1 MQYKDFKKFIYKL
14 EPEVAHSIVE
24 TMFKNLGSYI
34 PSLLKPISKMYNFQ
48 NDMLSQELFGVTFPN
63 PVGLAAGFDKNA
75 TMIQGLE
82 AIGFGFIEF
91 GTVTPKPQAG
101 NDKPRLFRF
110 PEHNSLQNAMGFNN
124 EGLDEAKK
132 NIEKLYPFK
141 VPLGANIGKN
151 KLTSEEDALKDYE
164 ILIDGFKDISDYI
177 VINISSPNTPG
188 LRDLQNEKFIKS
200 IFELSTKMTDKP
212 VLLKIAPDLEVK
224 DAINICKF
232 AIDNG
237 AKGIIAT
244 NTTID
249 YTLLPNPKDFGGISG
264 EVLKEKSFKLFVELA
279 KEFYGKTTL
288 ISVGGISD
296 GKEAYKRIKAG
307 ASLVQVYSA
316 LIFEGPILASKI
328 NKELIELLKEDG
340 YSHISEA
347 IGVDRR

>member
-1 MQYKDFKKFIYKL
+1 MQYKDFKKYIYKL
-14 EPEVAHSIVE
+14 DPETAHHVVE
-24 TMFKNLGSYI
+24 STLKNIASYA
-34 PSLLKPISKMYNFQ
+34 PFLLNILSKKYNYK
-48 NDMLSQELFGVTFPN
+48 NPKLSQELFGVTFPN

-75 TMIQGLE
+75 TMIEGLE

-101 NDKPRLFRF
+101 NEKPRLFRF
-110 PEHNSLQNAMGFNN
+110 PEYNSLQNAMGFNN

-151 KLTSEEDALKDYE
+151 KLTTQEDSLKDYE

-188 LRDLQNEKFIKS
+188 LRDLQNEEFIKS
-200 IFELSTKMTDKP
+200 IFELSTSKTNKP
-212 VLLKIAPDLEVK
+212 VLLKIAPDLEVD
-224 DAINICKF
+224 DAIDICSMALKH
-232 AIDNG
+232 G
-237 AKGIIAT
+237 AKGLIAT

-249 YTLLPNPKDFGGISG
+249 YSLLPNPKDFGGISG
-264 EVLKEKSFKLFVELA
+264 EVLKEKSFNLFDKLA
-279 KEFYGKTTL
+279 QEFYKKTTL

-296 GKEAYKRIKAG
+296 GKEAYRRIRAG

-316 LIFEGPILASKI
+316 LIFEGPILSSKI
-328 NKELIELLKEDG
+328 NQELVELLEKDG
-340 YSHISEA
+340 YSHISQA
-347 IGVDRR
+347 VGADR